1 MTGAVGAKS
10 LTTATIMGHTGRVR
24 RYRMINGTFDTRAR
38 LVVDEI
44 PSDWEPRIRAQHWT
58 NRLRAF
64 EWLKYEFGE
73 DNLGEKVAEFGAL
86 GPEPFSVLAYHNVF
100 FRQVRRSFIIG
111 SHYPALVGCCALG
124 ERILNHLIH
133 EFREDFRGTSE
144 YKHVYNK
151 ESFDDWHRAIDVL
164 EAWEILLPDVVRDY
178 RELRTKR
185 NESIHF
191 RPETSTRARVMAL
204 EAIKLLGRI
213 IDGQFGS
220 LGAKPWYFQTPGETY
235 IKKEAESWPFVSKI
249 LVPAG
254 LHVGPR
260 YTLEYDQEL
269 GTWSIVDVGDVG
281 PDDGTDAEFV
291 GLRTRRDTA
300 QSR

>member
-1 MTGAVGAKS
+1 
-10 LTTATIMGHTGRVR
+10 MGVVR
-24 RYRMINGTFDTRAR
+24 RYRMINGTFDTRSR

-44 PSDWEPRIRAQHWT
+44 SADWEPRIRAQHWT
-58 NRLRAF
+58 NRLHVL
-64 EWLKYEFGE
+64 EWLKHEFGA

-86 GPEPFSVLAYHNVF
+86 GPEPFSVIAYHNVF
-100 FRQVRRSFIIG
+100 FRQVRRSFVIG

-133 EFREDFRGTSE
+133 EFRDDFRGSPE
-144 YKHVYNK
+144 YKHIYNK
-151 ESFDDWHRAIDVL
+151 ESFDDWNRAIDVL
-164 EAWEILLPDVVRDY
+164 EAWEILLPDVVQDY
-178 RELRTKR
+178 RELRMKR

-191 RPETSTRARVMAL
+191 RPETSTRARGMAL

-220 LGAKPWYFQTPGETY
+220 LGAKPWYFQIPGETY
-235 IKKEAESWPFVSKI
+235 IKKEAENQPFVSKI

-260 YTLEYDQEL
+260 STLEYNEEL
-269 GTWSIVDVGDVG
+269 GVWSIVDVGDAG
-281 PDDGTDAEFV
+281 SNDGTDADFIA
-291 GLRTRRDTA
+291 LRTGPATA